1 MLSNSTVPLSVTFT
15 SPEDFFIFIFHILFA
30 TSAVLLAG
38 SVVIGIFSTKSLRQQ
53 NRFIFMLNTS
63 ISDTLTGFSVYY
75 LGLFDV
81 QEGYPSRNGT
91 YYILPSFLGVN
102 VLTFLFAQFDR
113 YFAVCHPFFYNR
125 FISRSFVIGVC
136 AFCWIYTYSIL
147 TVQNMVPIYL
157 AAQINAFGVMTLQII
172 VITKLLMTIKLYFI
186 ARNQLGREVPSAERD
201 NKKESLRIIVFVVIC
216 FLTLWSPSFVN
227 IIVRQLTKG
236 GLRFRNE
243 ATNLF
248 AIMARFNALVTP
260 ALYIWG
266 SPALRATVWKTMW
279 RSVCP
284 CRRRRR
290 TAGLQEFLF
299 GRIVHY
305 WQLFCSSGVRWSI
318 RRVLRLSWANRCV
331 DEMPSI
337 TAKNSAGGLH
347 QIRPSGTERRW
358 YNRQYGSKASTHQ
371 QFSWAM
377 TIG

>member
-147 TVQNMVPIYL
+147 TVQNMVPVYL

-236 GLRFRNE
+236 GLRFSNE

-266 SPALRATVWKTMW
+266 SPALRAAVWKTMW

-284 CRRRRR
+284 CRRR
-290 TAGLQEFLF
+290 
-299 GRIVHY
+299 GR
-305 WQLFCSSGVRWSI
+305 
-318 RRVLRLSWANRCV
+318 
-331 DEMPSI
+331 
-337 TAKNSAGGLH
+337 
-347 QIRPSGTERRW
+347 
-358 YNRQYGSKASTHQ
+358 
-371 QFSWAM
+371 
-377 TIG
+377 